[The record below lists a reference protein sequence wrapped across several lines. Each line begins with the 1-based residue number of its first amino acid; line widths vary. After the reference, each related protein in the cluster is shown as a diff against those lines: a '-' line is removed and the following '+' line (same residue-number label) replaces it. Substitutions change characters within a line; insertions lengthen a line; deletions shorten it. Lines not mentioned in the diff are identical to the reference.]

1 VESLKPKLREL
12 PQEEAKGITEG
23 MQRMKLRMEVFQ
35 DGEQEMEDISLEEL
49 HKRA

>member
-1 VESLKPKLREL
+1 MGSQKPKLREL

-35 DGEQEMEDISLEEL
+35 DGEHDMDEISLEEL

>member
-1 VESLKPKLREL
+1 
-12 PQEEAKGITEG
+12 

-35 DGEQEMEDISLEEL
+35 EGEQGIEEISLEEL